1 MALGRKV
8 LLSLLPWVGVVAV
21 MGCRPSAEKQD
32 ELQWQTAE
40 TQWKRGEP
48 TAYEAWRRLDPRQ
61 QHGGQ
66 AWARL
71 QEADARYRRAVELLR
86 AEQPGLRETL
96 AEALALAP
104 MDPSLYLPL
113 ARACRERG
121 SLWRAVDFYRKY
133 LARQPPLADAAIAR
147 AELAALAAD
156 DIPPEFDERPAEPA
170 PVARGPREPWN
181 WLAMAAAGLL
191 FLLLVGAM
199 TRRRRARPL
208 RDIVIERPEV
218 HQAVAYQIGCLRHEF
233 LKHRIGAAGE
243 ALHALIRG
251 QASPEQRRFLEER
264 LCKGEPLLAA
274 WRTHVGALER
284 SLGLKFALTRGD
296 PLFRGAQRALA
307 VLGRVATMTRPAD
320 ARRVEQ
326 ARDSLE
332 RLDRELAEL
341 VARLAYCPVDE
352 GFLRDVLVST
362 RSEWAS
368 GKVELD
374 DISVGP
380 VPEGVAVD
388 VYRTDLRIVLKNI
401 LRNAISALAES
412 PHPRRL
418 AVDVLVDLEPTG
430 EEVVRIRVRDSST
443 QPIEAEAS
451 TAAPTGVEHGL
462 GIVRAALHRYDGSL
476 EIAPGGDG
484 YAKAVVV
491 RLFRSQA
498 THPEP
503 LGEAA

>member
-1 MALGRKV
+1 
-8 LLSLLPWVGVVAV
+8 
-21 MGCRPSAEKQD
+21 
-32 ELQWQTAE
+32 
-40 TQWKRGEP
+40 
-48 TAYEAWRRLDPRQ
+48 
-61 QHGGQ
+61 
-66 AWARL
+66 
-71 QEADARYRRAVELLR
+71 
-86 AEQPGLRETL
+86 
-96 AEALALAP
+96 
-104 MDPSLYLPL
+104 
-113 ARACRERG
+113 
-121 SLWRAVDFYRKY
+121 
-133 LARQPPLADAAIAR
+133 
-147 AELAALAAD
+147 
-156 DIPPEFDERPAEPA
+156 
-170 PVARGPREPWN
+170 
-181 WLAMAAAGLL
+181 
-191 FLLLVGAM
+191 
-199 TRRRRARPL
+199 
-208 RDIVIERPEV
+208 
-218 HQAVAYQIGCLRHEF
+218 LRHEF

-352 GFLRDVLVST
+352 GFLRDVLVSI

-418 AVDVLVDLEPTG
+418 AVDVLVELEPTG

-443 QPIEAEAS
+443 QPVAAEVS

-462 GIVRAALHRYDGSL
+462 GIVRTALLRYDGSL
-476 EIAPGGDG
+476 EIAPGTDG

>member
-1 MALGRKV
+1 
-8 LLSLLPWVGVVAV
+8 
-21 MGCRPSAEKQD
+21 
-32 ELQWQTAE
+32 
-40 TQWKRGEP
+40 
-48 TAYEAWRRLDPRQ
+48 
-61 QHGGQ
+61 
-66 AWARL
+66 
-71 QEADARYRRAVELLR
+71 
-86 AEQPGLRETL
+86 
-96 AEALALAP
+96 
-104 MDPSLYLPL
+104 
-113 ARACRERG
+113 
-121 SLWRAVDFYRKY
+121 
-133 LARQPPLADAAIAR
+133 
-147 AELAALAAD
+147 
-156 DIPPEFDERPAEPA
+156 
-170 PVARGPREPWN
+170 
-181 WLAMAAAGLL
+181 MAAAGLL

-374 DISVGP
+374 DISV
-380 VPEGVAVD
+380 
-388 VYRTDLRIVLKNI
+388 
-401 LRNAISALAES
+401 SALAES